1 MTTDPTVL
9 QEQAMGARPNGDV
22 DLRSFDQGVVES
34 LGARVIGDR
43 YYVTVEGVE
52 PPPGDPG
59 IPVHFFFPE
68 DLYANFRYP
77 AFVISRD
84 DIALA
89 QNRLHPFSQQYRAP
103 AKTALYVAGNTAT
116 GVQVQP
122 DRMVMHDQATPYD
135 LTYTINI
142 FNTLRGG
149 AGRRSANR
157 MLDYVLRIWPTY
169 GQVWVPDSTG
179 EYRSY
184 EAFNEGIVSLDD
196 NLGISERVIQFAV
209 TLRVEAEYDLATPTV
224 TRTATQPATTTLT
237 RK

>member
-1 MTTDPTVL
+1 VTTDPTVL
-9 QEQAMGARPNGDV
+9 QEQAMGARPNGSV
-22 DLRSFDQGVVES
+22 ELRSFDQGVVET

-43 YYVTVEGVE
+43 YYITIEGVE
-52 PPPGDPG
+52 PPSGDPG
-59 IPVHFFFPE
+59 IPVHFNFPE

-89 QNRLHPFSQQYRAP
+89 QNRLHPGLQQYRAP
-103 AKTALYVAGNTAT
+103 AKTALYVPGLTAT
-116 GVQVQP
+116 GVQVRP
-122 DRMVMHDQATPYD
+122 DRMEMRDQATPYD

-142 FNTLRGG
+142 YNSLRGG
-149 AGRRSANR
+149 SGRRAANL
-157 MLDYVLRIWPTY
+157 MLDHVLRIWPTY

-184 EAFNEGIVSLDD
+184 EAFNEGIVNLDD

-209 TLRVEAEYDLATPTV
+209 TVRVEAEYDLSNPTV
-224 TRTATQPATTTLT
+224 SRTATQPATTTLT

>member
-9 QEQAMGARPNGDV
+9 QEQTMGARPNGTV
-22 DLRSFDQGVVES
+22 ELRSFDQGVVET

-43 YYVTVEGVE
+43 YYITIEGVE

-59 IPVHFFFPE
+59 IPVHFMYPE

-77 AFVISRD
+77 AFVVSRD

-89 QNRLHPFSQQYRAP
+89 QNRLHPFTQQYRAP
-103 AKTALYVAGNTAT
+103 AKTALYVAASTPS
-116 GVQVQP
+116 GVQSRP
-122 DRMVMHDQATPYD
+122 DRVEMHDQAVPYD

-142 FNTLRGG
+142 YNTLRGG
-149 AGRRSANR
+149 AGRRAANK

-179 EYRSY
+179 QYRSY
-184 EAFNEGIVSLDD
+184 EAFNEGIVNLDD

-224 TRTATQPATTTLT
+224 SRTVTQPPTVNTQ